1 MAEILIVEDETII
14 RESLKRLL
22 ERHGYSVTGAGSVT
36 EAEQETLSSFDLI
49 IADLRLPG
57 EDGTTL
63 ITKAAPVPVL
73 IMTSYSS
80 VQSAVDAMKMGA
92 VDYISK
98 PFNHDEMVLTVERIL
113 DTRLLERQNRILQQ
127 EVSKDYPVDGM
138 IGDCGAMQH
147 VFERIRKVASTD
159 TTVLIQ
165 GETGTGKELVA
176 RALHDQSKRH
186 NSPLISVNCASIAE
200 NLIESELFGH
210 EKGAFTGAS
219 KKHRG
224 LVEAADGGTLFL
236 DEIGELSLEAQ
247 ARLLRVLQEGEIRRV
262 GSSQPRHINIRFIV
276 ATHRNLQ
283 QLVQE
288 KKFREDLFYR
298 LNVMEINL
306 PPLRE
311 RGDDIHRLAQLIL
324 EKVVKHIQRQ
334 PLTLSDEAI
343 ESLSS
348 YHWPGNV
355 RELENVI
362 ERAVILCDGQQIDV
376 EDLALQCLKII
387 EVNDSFEEISS
398 ALLPGANGEKLSL
411 DEYLVSFVKTNEKT
425 MNETELARQLGI
437 SRKSLWE
444 RRQRLNIPRDR

>member
-1 MAEILIVEDETII
+1 
-14 RESLKRLL
+14 
-22 ERHGYSVTGAGSVT
+22 
-36 EAEQETLSSFDLI
+36 
-49 IADLRLPG
+49 
-57 EDGTTL
+57 
-63 ITKAAPVPVL
+63 
-73 IMTSYSS
+73 
-80 VQSAVDAMKMGA
+80 
-92 VDYISK
+92 
-98 PFNHDEMVLTVERIL
+98 
-113 DTRLLERQNRILQQ
+113 
-127 EVSKDYPVDGM
+127 
-138 IGDCGAMQH
+138 MQH
-147 VFERIRKVASTD
+147 VFERIKKVATTD
-159 TTVLIQ
+159 ATVLIQ

-176 RALHDQSKRH
+176 RALHDQSRRH
-186 NSPLISVNCASIAE
+186 NRPLISVNCASIAE

-262 GSSQPRHINIRFIV
+262 GSSQPRNINIRFIV

-288 KKFREDLFYR
+288 QKFREDLFYR

-306 PPLRE
+306 RPLRE
-311 RGDDIHRLAQLIL
+311 RGDDIHKLAQLIL
-324 EKVVKHIQRQ
+324 EKVVKRIQRQ
-334 PLTLSDEAI
+334 PLTFSEEAI

-376 EDLALQCLKII
+376 GDLALQCLRVI
-387 EVNDSFEEISS
+387 EVNNSFEKMNNS
-398 ALLPGANGEKLSL
+398 LLPGADGEKLSL

-425 MNETELARQLGI
+425 MNETELAKHLGI

-444 RRQRLNIPRDR
+444 RRHRLNIPRGR